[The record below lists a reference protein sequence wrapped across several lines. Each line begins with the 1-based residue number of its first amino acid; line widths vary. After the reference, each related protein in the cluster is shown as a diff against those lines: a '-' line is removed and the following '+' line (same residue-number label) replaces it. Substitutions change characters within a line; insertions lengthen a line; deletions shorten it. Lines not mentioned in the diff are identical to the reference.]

1 MSKPGRNEP
10 CPCGSG
16 KKFKKCCLLAGRA
29 SGPEPDRASY
39 TGAERLSAL
48 ARLDRF
54 IEDRL
59 GPEDD
64 AALEAFWGRYLD
76 HPAELDETTRR
87 LSDDAFDMWF
97 AFDFP
102 LDDGRL
108 VVDRFLEQHPGLS
121 TGERA
126 YLRTLRGT
134 AMRLYEVVDALPGA
148 SLTVR
153 DVLEGDQVTVRE
165 RLGSRMFNRVDW
177 IAARIVPRGASGQP
191 EIEAGLLHI
200 PPLLHQPVRSQLS
213 SLREA
218 FLSERPGVGVG
229 AFYKETAPF
238 FHDAWIGAILE
249 PFVPELR
256 NTDGELMVVTRVIF
270 DVLDAPALVR
280 SLDGR
285 EGLERADDSTW
296 CWSGKN
302 QRDEPVSL
310 GRLEHRDRSLALEA
324 NSVERGERGRSMIE
338 SLAGSAIRHRA
349 TTHEGLARRVR
360 ESLRP
365 GAREEKSERSGAAE
379 LPPGVAEALTLNYY
393 ARYYRAWL
401 DDSIPAL
408 EGRTPREASRDSA
421 LRPRLAELI
430 RGLEGMYQRAL
441 KGGVPAYDPSWMWNE
456 LGFEEHAAPTQPP
469 PLAHERAAEMVQG
482 SGEVSRRVAEQL
494 RREPG
499 FEDAA
504 TILREDDFRANLDLQ
519 RFLREREGGQ
529 SRPEGAPA
537 DRPPAL
543 SPFLRLMVNFEL
555 HRRKTFWVDGSLA
568 YMLDH
573 TDLDVAGRELRVP
586 FPSFALVFT
595 DRHVLSLAERML
607 AGAGSCPLSGQL
619 LRVATVYVTE
629 ERLGEA
635 RTLEIHFA
643 LDALGVD
650 LPYLVHHT
658 IALDEDSAVE
668 THLDAVAPRI
678 TVEPAI
684 PDSNPLRGLFRVT
697 INAILY
703 ATSAGIDRQ
712 VRPAPR
718 PDATR
723 PRHRPG
729 PPLTY
734 SSEEVYFLPG
744 AIEISRVRR
753 MQELERVPDGRTILR
768 RFMVRGHWRRAA
780 ADWTDQHMRWIQ
792 PYWKGPDMATIIE
805 RTYKLKP

>member
-16 KKFKKCCLLAGRA
+16 KKFKKCCLLAGPA
-29 SGPEPDRASY
+29 SGPAPDRASY

-48 ARLDRF
+48 ARLERF

-64 AALEAFWGRYLD
+64 TALEAFWGRYLD
-76 HPAELDETTRR
+76 HPAEPDETTRR

-97 AFDFP
+97 AFDFT

-108 VVDRFLEQHPGLS
+108 VVDRFLQEHPGLS

-126 YLRTLRGT
+126 YLRTLAGT
-134 AMRLYEVVDALPGA
+134 AMHIYEVVDALPGV
-148 SLTVR
+148 SLTLR

-165 RLGSRMFNRVDW
+165 RLGSRTLNRFDW

-191 EIEAGLLHI
+191 EIEAGLLPL
-200 PPLLHQPVRSQLS
+200 PPLLHGPVRSQLS
-213 SLREA
+213 CLREA
-218 FLSERPGVGVG
+218 FLRERPGAGVG

-249 PFVPELR
+249 PFVPDLR
-256 NTDGELMVVTRVIF
+256 NTDGEPMVVTRVLF

-280 SLDGR
+280 SLDGQ
-285 EGLERADDSTW
+285 ERIERVGESEYA
-296 CWSGKN
+296 WSGTN
-302 QRDEPVSL
+302 ARNEPVSL
-310 GRLEHRDRSLALEA
+310 GRLEHRDGGLVLET
-324 NSVERGERGRSMIE
+324 NSVERGERGRAMIE
-338 SLAGSAIRHRA
+338 SIVGSAIRHRA
-349 TTHEGLARRVR
+349 TSHEDLARRVR

-365 GAREEKSERSGAAE
+365 GVREDKSERSGAEA

-401 DDSIPAL
+401 DESIPAL
-408 EGRTPREASRDSA
+408 DGRTPREAARDSA
-421 LRPRLAELI
+421 VRPRLAELI
-430 RGLEGMYQRAL
+430 CGLEGMYQRAL
-441 KGGVPAYDPSWMWNE
+441 KDGHPAYDPSWMWSD
-456 LGFEEHAAPTQPP
+456 LGFEEHAAPTHPP
-469 PLAHERAAEMVQG
+469 PLAHERAAEMVPG
-482 SGEVSRRVAEQL
+482 SGELSRRVAEQV
-494 RREPG
+494 RRDPG
-499 FEDAA
+499 FEDAI
-504 TILREDDFRANLDLQ
+504 TVLREEGFRANLDLQ
-519 RFLREREGGQ
+519 RFLREWEARH
-529 SRPEGAPA
+529 RPVNAPA

-543 SPFLRLMVNFEL
+543 SPFLRVMVNFEL
-555 HRRKTFWVDGSLA
+555 HRRKTFWVDESLA

-573 TDLDVAGRELRVP
+573 TDLDVAGRELRAP
-586 FPSFALVFT
+586 FPSCALVFT

-607 AGAGSCPLSGQL
+607 AGDRTCPLSGQL

-629 ERLGEA
+629 ERLGDM
-635 RTLEIHFA
+635 RTLEICFA
-643 LDALGVD
+643 LDALGAD
-650 LPYLVHHT
+650 LPHLVRHT
-658 IALDEDSAVE
+658 MALEEDSPVE
-668 THLDAVAPRI
+668 TYLDAVASRI

-684 PDSNPLRGLFRVT
+684 PDSHPLRGLIRVT

-703 ATSAGIDRQ
+703 ATSAGVDQQ

-718 PDATR
+718 HHVKG

-729 PPLTY
+729 APLTY

-744 AIEISRVRR
+744 AIEISKVRR

-780 ADWTDQHMRWIQ
+780 AHWTDRHMRWIQ

>member
-48 ARLDRF
+48 AQLDRF

-64 AALEAFWGRYLD
+64 TALEAFWGRYLD
-76 HPAELDETTRR
+76 HPGELDERTRR
-87 LSDDAFDMWF
+87 QSDDAFDMWL
-97 AFDFP
+97 AFDVT

-108 VVDRFLEQHPGLS
+108 VVDRFLEEHPGLS
-121 TGERA
+121 SGERA
-126 YLRTLRGT
+126 YLRTLAGT
-134 AMRLYEVVDALPGA
+134 AMHLYEVVAALPGV

-165 RLGSRMFNRVDW
+165 RLGSRTLNRFDW

-191 EIEAGLLHI
+191 ELEAGLLPI
-200 PPLLHQPVRSQLS
+200 PPLLHGSARAQLS

-218 FLSERPGVGVG
+218 FLRERPGAGVG

-238 FHDAWIGAILE
+238 FHDAWIGGILE
-249 PFVPELR
+249 PLVPELR
-256 NTDGELMVVTRVIF
+256 NTDGEQMVITRVIF

-285 EGLERADDSTW
+285 EGIERVEESAW
-296 CWSGKN
+296 RWSGKN
-302 QRDEPVSL
+302 PRNEPVSL
-310 GRLEHRDRSLALEA
+310 GRLEYRDRSLVLET
-324 NSVERGERGRSMIE
+324 NSVERGERGRAMIE
-338 SLAGSAIRHRA
+338 SLAESAIRHRA
-349 TTHEGLARRVR
+349 TTHEDLARRVR

-365 GAREEKSERSGAAE
+365 GVREEKSERSRAEE
-379 LPPGVAEALTLNYY
+379 LPPDVAEALTLNYY

-401 DDSIPAL
+401 DESIPAL
-408 EGRTPREASRDSA
+408 DGRTPRETATDSA
-421 LRPRLAELI
+421 MRPRLAELI

-441 KGGVPAYDPSWMWNE
+441 KGGFPAYDPSWMWTE
-456 LGFEEHAAPTQPP
+456 LGFEEHAAPTHPP
-469 PLAHERAAEMVQG
+469 PLAHERAAEMVPG
-482 SGEVSRRVAEQL
+482 SGELSRRVAEQL

-499 FEDAA
+499 FEDAI
-504 TILREDDFRANLDLQ
+504 TVLREEGFRANLDLQ
-519 RFLREREGGQ
+519 RFLREWEGTH
-529 SRPEGAPA
+529 RPASAPA

-543 SPFLRLMVNFEL
+543 SPFLRVMVNFEL
-555 HRRKTFWVDGSLA
+555 HRRKTFWVDESLA

-573 TDLDVAGRELRVP
+573 TDLDIVGRELRVP
-586 FPSFALVFT
+586 FPSCALVFT

-607 AGAGSCPLSGQL
+607 AGDGTCPLSGQL
-619 LRVATVYVTE
+619 LQVATIYVTE

-635 RTLEIHFA
+635 RTLEICFA
-643 LDALGVD
+643 FDALGAD
-650 LPYLVHHT
+650 LPHLVHHT
-658 IALDEDSAVE
+658 IALEEDSPVE
-668 THLDAVAPRI
+668 TYLDAVAPRI

-684 PDSNPLRGLFRVT
+684 SDSHPLRGLLRVT

-703 ATSAGIDRQ
+703 ATSAGVDRQ

-718 PDATR
+718 HDAKG

-729 PPLTY
+729 APLTC
-734 SSEEVYFLPG
+734 SLEEVYFLPG
-744 AIEISRVRR
+744 AIEISNVRR
-753 MQELERVPDGRTILR
+753 MQELERVSDGRTILR

-780 ADWTDQHMRWIQ
+780 VHWTDQHMRWIQ

>member
-16 KKFKKCCLLAGRA
+16 KKFKKCCLLAGA
-29 SGPEPDRASY
+29 SYTGASY

-48 ARLDRF
+48 AQLDRF
-54 IEDRL
+54 IEDHL

-76 HPAELDETTRR
+76 HDAELDKATSR
-87 LSDDAFDMWF
+87 LSNDAFEMWF

-108 VVDRFLEQHPGLS
+108 VVDRFLEEHPGLS

-126 YLRTLRGT
+126 YLQILGGT
-134 AMRLYEVVDALPGA
+134 AMHLYEVVDALPGV
-148 SLTVR
+148 SLTLR

-165 RLGSRMFNRVDW
+165 RLGSRTINRFDW
-177 IAARIVPRGASGQP
+177 LAARIVPRGASGQP
-191 EIEAGLLHI
+191 EIEAGLFDI
-200 PPLLHQPVRSQLS
+200 PPLLHQAVRSQLS
-213 SLREA
+213 SFREA
-218 FLSERPGVGVG
+218 FLRERPGVGVG
-229 AFYKETAPF
+229 AFYKEMAPF
-238 FHDAWIGAILE
+238 FHDAWVGAILE
-249 PFVPELR
+249 PPVPELR
-256 NTDGELMVVTRVIF
+256 NTDGEQMVVTRVIF

-280 SLDGR
+280 SLDGK
-285 EGLERADDSTW
+285 EGIERVDESAW
-296 CWSGKN
+296 GWSGKN

-310 GRLEHRDRSLALEA
+310 GHLEHRDRSLIVET

-349 TTHEGLARRVR
+349 TTHEDLARRVR

-365 GAREEKSERSGAAE
+365 GARQETSERSGAEE
-379 LPPGVAEALTLNYY
+379 LPPGVAEALALNHY
-393 ARYYRAWL
+393 ARHYRAWL

-408 EGRTPREASRDSA
+408 DGRTPREAARDSA
-421 LRPRLAELI
+421 MRPRLAELI
-430 RGLEGMYQRAL
+430 GGLESMYQRAL
-441 KGGVPAYDPSWMWNE
+441 KGGFPAYDPSWMWNE
-456 LGFEEHAAPTQPP
+456 LGFEDHAAPKHPP
-469 PLAHERAAEMVQG
+469 PLAHERAAEMVPG
-482 SGEVSRRVAEQL
+482 SGELSRRVAEQL

-499 FEDAA
+499 FEDAV
-504 TILREDDFRANLDLQ
+504 TVLREDGLRANLDLQ
-519 RFLREREGGQ
+519 RFLREREGRLD
-529 SRPEGAPA
+529 SAPGYP
-537 DRPPAL
+537 PPAL

-555 HRRKTFWVDGSLA
+555 HRRKTFWVDESLA

-586 FPSFALVFT
+586 FPSCALVFT

-607 AGAGSCPLSGQL
+607 AGDGTCPLSGQI

-635 RTLEIHFA
+635 RTLEICFA
-643 LDALGVD
+643 LDALGAD
-650 LPYLVHHT
+650 LPHLVHHT
-658 IALDEDSAVE
+658 IALEDDSPVE
-668 THLDAVAPRI
+668 TYLDSVAPRI

-684 PDSNPLRGLFRVT
+684 PDSNPLRGLLRVA

-712 VRPAPR
+712 VRPAPGH
-718 PDATR
+718 DAKA

-753 MQELERVPDGRTILR
+753 LQELDRVPDGRTMLR

-780 ADWTDQHMRWIQ
+780 LQWTDQRMRWIQ

-805 RTYKLKP
+805 RAYKLKP

>member
-16 KKFKKCCLLAGRA
+16 KKFKKCCLLAGP
-29 SGPEPDRASY
+29 SHTGASY
-39 TGAERLSAL
+39 TGAERLSAM
-48 ARLDRF
+48 AQFDRF
-54 IEDRL
+54 IEDHL

-76 HPAELDETTRR
+76 HDAELDKATSR
-87 LSDDAFDMWF
+87 LSDDAFEMWF
-97 AFDFP
+97 SFDFP

-108 VVDRFLEQHPGLS
+108 VVDRFLEEHPRLS

-126 YLRTLRGT
+126 YLQILGGT
-134 AMRLYEVVDALPGA
+134 AMHLYEVVDAFPGV
-148 SLTVR
+148 SLTLR

-165 RLGSRMFNRVDW
+165 RLGSRTINRFDW
-177 IAARIVPRGASGQP
+177 LAARIVPRGASGQP

-200 PPLLHQPVRSQLS
+200 PPLLHQAVRSQLS

-218 FLSERPGVGVG
+218 FLRERPGVGVG
-229 AFYKETAPF
+229 AFYKEMAPF
-238 FHDAWIGAILE
+238 FHDAWVGAILE
-249 PFVPELR
+249 PHVPALR
-256 NTDGELMVVTRVIF
+256 NTDGEPMVVTRVIF

-280 SLDGR
+280 SLDGK
-285 EGLERADDSTW
+285 EGIERVDESAW
-296 CWSGKN
+296 GWSGKN
-302 QRDEPVSL
+302 QRDEPVIF
-310 GRLEHRDRSLALEA
+310 GRLEHRGRSLILET

-338 SLAGSAIRHRA
+338 SLAGSAIRYRA
-349 TTHEGLARRVR
+349 TTHEDLARGVR

-365 GAREEKSERSGAAE
+365 DAREETSERSGAKE
-379 LPPGVAEALTLNYY
+379 LPPEVAEALALNHY
-393 ARYYRAWL
+393 ARHYRAWL

-408 EGRTPREASRDSA
+408 DGRTPREAARDSG

-430 RGLEGMYQRAL
+430 GGLESMYQRAL
-441 KGGVPAYDPSWMWNE
+441 KGGFPAYDPSWMWNE
-456 LGFEEHAAPTQPP
+456 LGFEDHAAPKHPP
-469 PLAHERAAEMVQG
+469 PLAHERAAEMVPG
-482 SGEVSRRVAEQL
+482 SGELSRRVAEQV

-499 FEDAA
+499 FEDAV
-504 TILREDDFRANLDLQ
+504 TVLREDGLRANLDLQ
-519 RFLREREGGQ
+519 RFLREREGRLD
-529 SRPEGAPA
+529 SAPGYP
-537 DRPPAL
+537 PPAL
-543 SPFLRLMVNFEL
+543 SLFLRLMVNFEL
-555 HRRKTFWVDGSLA
+555 HRRKTFWVDESLA

-586 FPSFALVFT
+586 FPSCALVFT

-607 AGAGSCPLSGQL
+607 AGDGTCPLSGQP

-629 ERLGEA
+629 EHLGEA
-635 RTLEIHFA
+635 RTLEICFA
-643 LDALGVD
+643 LDALGAD
-650 LPYLVHHT
+650 LPHLVHHT
-658 IALDEDSAVE
+658 IALEEDSPVE
-668 THLDAVAPRI
+668 TYLDSVAPRI
-678 TVEPAI
+678 TVEPAV
-684 PDSNPLRGLFRVT
+684 PDSNPLRGLLRVA

-703 ATSAGIDRQ
+703 ATSAGVDRQ
-712 VRPAPR
+712 VRPAPGH
-718 PDATR
+718 DAKA

-753 MQELERVPDGRTILR
+753 MQELDRVPDGRTMLR

-780 ADWTDQHMRWIQ
+780 LQWTDQRMRWIQ

-805 RTYKLKP
+805 RAYKLKP